1 MDVSVLTGVFMLL
14 SCPGCHGI
22 QCLQIFD
29 KNEKK
34 KDFKIHLQIHLFIH
48 SQLLNLEV
56 AWSTKENNG
65 GKKLYGVN
73 IRAIHRYTQVG
84 ADYLIEIVL
93 LFEYAWA
100 YALKILPKQFSSN
113 ERVC

>member
-56 AWSTKENNG
+56 A
-65 GKKLYGVN
+65 
-73 IRAIHRYTQVG
+73 
-84 ADYLIEIVL
+84 
-93 LFEYAWA
+93 
-100 YALKILPKQFSSN
+100 
-113 ERVC
+113 